1 MLCRHM
7 ETLMYARVYTCAR
20 VVHTLHPVLGVKE
33 STRFRQ
39 HTEVM
44 QRFSLVSG
52 AHTYTHTGFRSE
64 GVLTTALISCCFT
77 DAMLYC
83 CFTACFTDPVS
94 GVKES

>member
-1 MLCRHM
+1 
-7 ETLMYARVYTCAR
+7 MYARVYTCAR

-52 AHTYTHTGFRSE
+52 AHAYTLTGFRSE
-64 GVLTTALISCCFT
+64 GVLTTALF
-77 DAMLYC
+77 YC
-83 CFTACFTDPVS
+83 CFTAALLHALLTRFQ
-94 GVKES
+94 E